1 MLEHLPAGVGR
12 AMRGIRPGLERIV
25 LHSGQARAPAPGLR
39 VTSSAF
45 AGGESIPERFTADGD
60 QLSPPIEWS
69 GVPAEARSVVVLVE
83 DADSPTPQ
91 PLVHAIVWNLPGH
104 DGGLAEGA
112 MDGTPYSAR
121 GADIGRNSYLQHAY
135 LPPDP
140 PPGHGPHRY
149 AIQVFALDR
158 ERDIEG
164 GPGRRRLFAV
174 LRGHVLAS
182 GLLVGTYERAPSS

>member
-12 AMRGIRPGLERIV
+12 ALRGIRPGLERIV
-25 LHSGQARAPAPGLR
+25 FCSEEARAPGRGLC
-39 VTSSAF
+39 VTSNAF
-45 AGGESIPERFTADGD
+45 ADGDPMPHRFTADGD
-60 QLSPPIEWS
+60 QLSPPIAWS
-69 GVPAEARSVVVLVE
+69 GVPVDARSVVVLVE

-91 PLVHAIVWNLPGH
+91 PLVHAIVWNLPGR
-104 DGGLAEGA
+104 DGSLAEGA

-149 AIQVFALDR
+149 AIQVFALER

-182 GLLVGTYERAPSS
+182 GLLVGTYERAPPS

>member
-1 MLEHLPAGVGR
+1 MLEHLPSGVGH
-12 AMRGIRPGLERIV
+12 ALRGIRPGLDRIV
-25 LHSGQARAPAPGLR
+25 LHSDDARSPGTTLV

-45 AGGESIPERFTADGD
+45 VDGGPLPVRYTADGE
-60 QLSPPIEWS
+60 QLSPPIRWS
-69 GVPAEARSVVVLVE
+69 GVPVHARSVVVLVE

-91 PLVHAIVWNLPGH
+91 PLVHAIVWNLPGQ

-135 LPPDP
+135 LAPDP

-158 ERDIEG
+158 ERDIDG
-164 GPGRRRLFAV
+164 GPGRLRLLDV

-182 GLLVGTYERAPSS
+182 GLLVGIYERAMPS

>member
-1 MLEHLPAGVGR
+1 MLERLPAGIGR
-12 AMRGIRPGLERIV
+12 ALRGIRPGLERIV
-25 LHSGQARAPAPGLR
+25 ICSEEARAPGPGLR
-39 VTSSAF
+39 VASNAF
-45 AGGESIPERFTADGD
+45 ADGDPIPARFTADGD
-60 QLSPPIEWS
+60 QLSPPIQWS
-69 GVPAEARSVVVLVE
+69 GVPAGARSVVVLVE

-91 PLVHAIVWNLPGH
+91 PLVHAIVWNLPGR

-121 GADIGRNSYLQHAY
+121 GADIGRNSCLQHAY

-158 ERDIEG
+158 ERDIDG
-164 GPGRRRLFAV
+164 GPGRHRLLAV

-182 GLLVGTYERAPSS
+182 GLLVGTYERVLPS